1 MRSAV
6 GRVLSKAYAFL
17 SLGRAL
23 IALSYTAAQYA
34 VVFVAVF
41 FSAIVSAV
49 AGFGFG
55 LMSVPL
61 ISLAI
66 PLHPTVIVA
75 SLLGLTTNVI
85 QSYRYRRSANLSL
98 VKRLCVGAV
107 VGMPFGF
114 AVFSVVSDTVLRLI
128 LGVAV
133 LIAVA
138 VLARGLDLTNVGPS
152 FDFGTGFLS
161 GVLNTSISTNGP
173 PLVFGLQARKLEPEP
188 FRATLS
194 LVFAVSGI
202 VGLALF
208 VAGGKVHADELVVSA
223 IALPALALGLLAGF
237 PLRYRFSAERFRLLV
252 FALLIVA
259 AVAAIAKAFT

>member
-1 MRSAV
+1 M
-6 GRVLSKAYAFL
+6 
-17 SLGRAL
+17 
-23 IALSYTAAQYA
+23 IALSYTAGQYA
-34 VVFVAVF
+34 AVFVVVF

-55 LMSVPL
+55 LMAVPFV
-61 ISLAI
+61 SMAI

-75 SLLGLTTNVI
+75 SLLGFTTNVI
-85 QSYRYRRSANLSL
+85 QIYRYRRSANLAIA
-98 VKRLCVGAV
+98 KRLCVGAM

-114 AVFSVVSDTVLRLI
+114 AVFSVVSDRALRLI

-133 LIAVA
+133 LVAVV
-138 VLARGLDLTNVGPS
+138 VLARGLDLTRVGPS

-188 FRATLS
+188 FRATLA
-194 LVFAVSGI
+194 LVFSISGV
-202 VGLALF
+202 VGLSMF

-223 IALPALALGLLAGF
+223 VALPALALGLLAGF
-237 PLRYRFSAERFRLLV
+237 PLRHRFSPERFRVLVFVLLV
-252 FALLIVA
+252 VA